1 METVGSLVLAVV
13 GVALGW
19 VLVQALVIATTR
31 YRQGLVTIY
40 EHETGLKLV
49 RGVVTQELGPG
60 RYPTWPG
67 AVEIERHDL
76 RERTLTVQGQEVLSA
91 DKLPVRLSLLVG
103 WKVQNAK
110 TFRAAHESPHSRLYE
125 AAQVV
130 LRERAAQMPLDD
142 IAADRGAL
150 QDGLA
155 TALAAK
161 LPNLA
166 IEILSVQIKDISLV
180 GASKQAYADLWKA
193 QKEGLAALERARGEQ
208 ASLRALANAARMLK
222 GNPELMNLRV
232 LQALQAK
239 PGQAAPSVILGN
251 APGLMPISTTP
262 APMEGTDPPS

>member
-1 METVGSLVLAVV
+1 METLGSLVLAIA

-19 VLVQALVIATTR
+19 VVVQGLMIAAAR
-31 YRQGLVTIY
+31 RRNGLVTVY
-40 EHETGLKLV
+40 EHETGLKIV
-49 RGVVTQELGPG
+49 RGVVTEELGPG
-60 RYPTWPG
+60 RYATWPH

-76 RERTLTVQGQEVLSA
+76 RERSLTVQSQEVLTA

-110 TFRAAHESPHSRLYE
+110 SFRATHESPHSRLYE
-125 AAQVV
+125 AAQVA
-130 LRERAAQMPLDD
+130 LRERAAQKPLDD

-155 TALAAK
+155 EVVKAK
-161 LPNLA
+161 LANLS
-166 IEILSVQIKDISLV
+166 IEIVSVQIKDITLV

-193 QKEGLAALERARGEQ
+193 QMEGLAALERARGEQ

-239 PGQAAPSVILGN
+239 PGQAPPSVILGN
-251 APGLMPISTTP
+251 APGLMPVSTTP